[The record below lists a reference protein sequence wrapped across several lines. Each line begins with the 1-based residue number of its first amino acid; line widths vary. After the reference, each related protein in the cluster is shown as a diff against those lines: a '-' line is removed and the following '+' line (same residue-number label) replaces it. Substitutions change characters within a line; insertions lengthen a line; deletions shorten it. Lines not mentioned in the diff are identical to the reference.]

1 MKNAIGWLAIVLAVL
16 SLAPSLVPG
25 AMSIMG
31 LLASLGALII
41 SVFSVSHGIK
51 KHFNITLI
59 IVVLGVFFINDAL
72 RVWESITIPINVK
85 LTMYSLFGLVVL
97 GSIFYANKLSR
108 K

>member
-41 SVFSVSHGIK
+41 SIFSVSHGIK
-51 KHFNITLI
+51 SILI
-59 IVVLGVFFINDAL
+59 L
-72 RVWESITIPINVK
+72 R
-85 LTMYSLFGLVVL
+85 
-97 GSIFYANKLSR
+97 
-108 K
+108 